1 MVAPA
6 GITRF
11 GWPVAAGAAVALI
24 AALAWHGERPQP
36 GLARFVPA
44 GVLAALPPAQI
55 SEVMVVTG
63 AASRAFRR
71 NTGGEWLASD
81 GGLPAAPEL
90 AERIETGLTLLH
102 NSPPQRI
109 LQASEMAGQ
118 PLDQFGLAP
127 SRLTVTARTAGGPG
141 MTIAFGGA
149 NPLGLARYARID
161 GRPELLLLSSYVAEA
176 WERVAEQP

>member
-1 MVAPA
+1 VRRFAWPA
-6 GITRF
+6 
-11 GWPVAAGAAVALI
+11 AAGAAAALI

-36 GLARFVPA
+36 GLARFAPA

-55 SEVMVVTG
+55 SEVVIATG

-71 NTGGEWLASD
+71 AASGEWLASD
-81 GGLPAAPEL
+81 GGSPAAPEL
-90 AERIETGLTLLH
+90 AARIETALKLLR

-109 LQASEMAGQ
+109 LDADEVMGQ

-127 SRLTVTARTAGGPG
+127 AQLTVTARTAKGDG

-176 WERVAEQP
+176 WQLMVEQP